1 MYAVIR
7 SGSKQHR
14 VAPGDTVK
22 VEKLPGAV
30 GDTVELDEILMVSGE
45 DPVSLGAPLVPGATV
60 KATVV
65 AQDRHRKIIV
75 FKKKRKKQ
83 YRRTRGHR
91 QAFTEVRVD
100 EITL

>member
-7 SGSKQHR
+7 SGGKQHR

-30 GDTVELDEILMVSGE
+30 GDTVELDQILMVSGE
-45 DPVSLGAPLVPGATV
+45 DAVSVGAPLVPGATV

-100 EITL
+100 EIKV

>member
-7 SGSKQHR
+7 SGGKQHR

-45 DPVSLGAPLVPGATV
+45 DAVSVGAPLVPGATV

-65 AQDRHRKIIV
+65 AQDRHRKVIV

-100 EITL
+100 EINP

>member
-7 SGSKQHR
+7 SGGKQHR

-22 VEKLPGAV
+22 VEQLPGAV
-30 GDTVELDEILMVSGE
+30 GDAVELDEVLMVAG
-45 DPVSLGAPLVPGATV
+45 DDAVTVGAPLVPEATV
-60 KATVV
+60 KATVL

-91 QAFTEVRVD
+91 QAFTELRVD
-100 EITL
+100 EIKL